1 MAKAKPSA
9 DRINTVTDMLTSEN
23 PEHTD
28 VVVVK
33 AAVER
38 VLNESALIPN
48 AEAVKRALAILT
60 AVPQDMGTPEDREAA
75 KSGVA
80 EAKAVE
86 DAEVQADAAQNAV
99 EVVRTENDEL
109 RLPAEPDGLDVSLAP
124 GESIATAQGTIRN
137 NGDNPIRVFSPPS
150 PVPVADGL
158 TFEPIPKNIA
168 LQMTLADM
176 VSAGF
181 DGMVINGDQA
191 FTITLGDSGRGMSA
205 AEALRAL
212 PGIQRNVASGAKFR
226 YSVSN
231 KSALPAQFKLES
243 GEPNHAALEK
253 AMNVDKAPTIPGVL
267 ISKRR

>member
-38 VLNESALIPN
+38 VLNETALIQN
-48 AEAVKRALAILT
+48 AEAVKRALVILT
-60 AVPQDMGTPEDREAA
+60 AVPHDTGTPEDREAA
-75 KSGVA
+75 QAGVA

-86 DAEVQADAAQNAV
+86 PESVEEPVKPTDPINLTDEQHAAMQKLS
-99 EVVRTENDEL
+99 D
-109 RLPAEPDGLDVSLAP
+109 DGMLAAIEAARERLAP
-124 GESIATAQGTIRN
+124 IFT
-137 NGDNPIRVFSPPS
+137 PPS

-176 VSAGF
+176 VTAGF
-181 DGMVINGDQA
+181 DGMLINGDQA
-191 FTITLGDSGRGMSA
+191 FTITLGDSERGMSA

-212 PGIQRNVASGAKFR
+212 PGIQRNVATGAKFS
-226 YSVSN
+226 YSVIN
-231 KSALPAQFKLES
+231 KSALPVQYKLS
-243 GEPNHAALEK
+243 TGEPDHAALEK
-253 AMNVDKAPTIPGVL
+253 AMNVDKAPNISGCL
-267 ISKRR
+267 ISKRKA